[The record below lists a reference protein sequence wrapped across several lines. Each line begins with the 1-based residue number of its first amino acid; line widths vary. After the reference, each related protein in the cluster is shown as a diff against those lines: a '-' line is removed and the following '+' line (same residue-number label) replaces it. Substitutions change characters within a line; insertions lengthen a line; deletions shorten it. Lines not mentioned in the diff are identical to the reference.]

1 MNFSGLVSNALAALA
16 LAVLASALD
25 IPGCNKRK
33 CHNGFGTASTSSA
46 VVRVGRWG
54 EKGVQHRD
62 LITTGMLMEYFQT
75 CQLDLGDGEVF

>member
-1 MNFSGLVSNALAALA
+1 MNFSGLVSNTLA

-46 VVRVGRWG
+46 LVRVGR
-54 EKGVQHRD
+54 
-62 LITTGMLMEYFQT
+62 
-75 CQLDLGDGEVF
+75 